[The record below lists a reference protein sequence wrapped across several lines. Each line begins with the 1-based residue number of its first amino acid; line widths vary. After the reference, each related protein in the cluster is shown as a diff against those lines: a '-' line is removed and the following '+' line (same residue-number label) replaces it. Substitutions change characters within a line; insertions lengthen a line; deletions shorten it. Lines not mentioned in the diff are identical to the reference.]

1 MLFLLHGSAQFG
13 GERLEAGS
21 ALAIPPETDYQITLE
36 GELLEVC
43 LPAL

>member
-1 MLFLLHGSAQFG
+1 MLFLLNGSAQFG

-21 ALAIPPETDYQITLE
+21 ALAIPLETNYQITLE